1 MEKVAEQVISDVNSQ
16 NANYYISY
24 KVLNALNMGIPQNRE
39 RLIFIGIR
47 KDISEITENH
57 AKKLLNEIEFK
68 NFKLDNSFFLQL
80 EI

>member
-39 RLIFIGIR
+39 RLI
-47 KDISEITENH
+47 
-57 AKKLLNEIEFK
+57 L
-68 NFKLDNSFFLQL
+68 
-80 EI
+80 